1 VALLVLDASVVI
13 ALLDARDVH
22 HARALASI
30 EGSRAD
36 EKVIPASAF
45 AEVLVVPQRAGG
57 RAVGEFERNLADVPV
72 RIEPVTADI
81 ARQAAALRAR
91 HSALRLGDAL
101 VLATGEIL
109 GATVLTADRGWPRYS
124 RRVRVI

>member
-109 GATVLTADRGWPRYS
+109 GATVLTADRRWPRYS

>member
-13 ALLDARDVH
+13 ALLDARDIH
-22 HARALASI
+22 HSRALASI

-72 RIEPVTADI
+72 RIEAVTADI